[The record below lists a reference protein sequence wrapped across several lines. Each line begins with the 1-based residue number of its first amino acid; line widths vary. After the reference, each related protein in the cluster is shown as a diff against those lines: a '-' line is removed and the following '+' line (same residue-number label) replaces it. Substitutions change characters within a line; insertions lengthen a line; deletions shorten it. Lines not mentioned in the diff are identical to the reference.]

1 MILRRVRRN
10 RLLVHEPYW
19 PLVPAGST
27 ARRAMQAPR
36 EALKAVRVPVMM
48 DTTNLK
54 LSQYIRYGSR
64 SKRKKGIGL
73 E

>member
-1 MILRRVRRN
+1 
-10 RLLVHEPYW
+10 
-19 PLVPAGST
+19 
-27 ARRAMQAPR
+27 MQAPR

-64 SKRKKGIGL
+64 SKRKKGIGI